1 MLLIWRKA
9 VYEGGC
15 SELDI
20 KEQRMVFLV
29 HIVPKLV
36 VKTKRVEQVMKLG
49 FLNLDKNLSSTSIE
63 IVTKGESH

>member
-1 MLLIWRKA
+1 
-9 VYEGGC
+9 
-15 SELDI
+15 
-20 KEQRMVFLV
+20 MVFLV